1 MRPFGCERLP
11 RLRAVAHAE
20 QRRSFDRIP
29 DDLLN
34 DVGYRLADAGVAVE
48 RGLAMIDTHLAQSP
62 DVAYALD
69 SKGWALYRLGR
80 NDDALAWFDRAI
92 AILAKDD
99 DAREALAIGLER
111 KGEVLWKLG
120 HRDEARNAFAQAE
133 KIQPANAALAETL
146 KRLNVQARS
155 AGATAPGTSR
165 T

>member
-1 MRPFGCERLP
+1 
-11 RLRAVAHAE
+11 
-20 QRRSFDRIP
+20 
-29 DDLLN
+29 
-34 DVGYRLADAGVAVE
+34 
-48 RGLAMIDTHLAQSP
+48 MIDASRAIAGRRVCARQQGL
-62 DVAYALD
+62 
-69 SKGWALYRLGR
+69 ALYRLGR

-99 DAREALAIGLER
+99 DAREALAIGLEH

-120 HRDEARNAFAQAE
+120 HRDEARDAFAQAE

-155 AGATAPGTSR
+155 AGATARGTSR